1 MTHFDPQLRQIFGG
15 ISKNLTDDLKIM
27 VSQLHFTFISGIG
40 MDCEIFPKYEMT
52 TANPTEIRHVVT
64 MIPPEFDRFRFLNI

>member
-1 MTHFDPQLRQIFGG
+1 METDFWGDIQEFDRCLENPG
-15 ISKNLTDDLKIM
+15 
-27 VSQLHFTFISGIG
+27 SQQHFTFISGIG

-52 TANPTEIRHVVT
+52 TANPTERRHVVT